1 MRTFSFVLIIFSIFV
16 NTSTRAHAAL
26 KIGQAAPHLVA
37 PILDGSEFS
46 MGAQAGKVVIIH
58 FLATWCTAC
67 TKEMPILN
75 QFYVKHKKDVI
86 MIGLSL
92 DRPRD
97 RKKVSELMHE
107 VSFPLAMLNEAKTNE
122 FGSPDTLPLTYLI
135 DQQGLVR
142 VIYGAGFSDLNDNTL
157 TDAYNAT
164 LRPKVNK

>member
-1 MRTFSFVLIIFSIFV
+1 
-16 NTSTRAHAAL
+16 
-26 KIGQAAPHLVA
+26 
-37 PILDGSEFS
+37 
-46 MGAQAGKVVIIH
+46 
-58 FLATWCTAC
+58 
-67 TKEMPILN
+67 
-75 QFYVKHKKDVI
+75 
-86 MIGLSL
+86 
-92 DRPRD
+92 
-97 RKKVSELMHE
+97 MHE